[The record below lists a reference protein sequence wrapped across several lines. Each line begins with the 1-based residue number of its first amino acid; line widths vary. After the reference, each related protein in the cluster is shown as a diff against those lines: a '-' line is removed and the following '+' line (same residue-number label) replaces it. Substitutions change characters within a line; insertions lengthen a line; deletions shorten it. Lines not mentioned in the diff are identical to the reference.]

1 MKLLWRGDW
10 IETPGY
16 EVPPDGVLINVSATV
31 PLVTLKDASGRQQRR
46 PGRKVAVFL
55 YTDGPRSTV
64 RKART
69 KREEPRFTGDFRVTL
84 VLGQAVGSGRRVV
97 ALACRVPPCAGQ
109 FAVHRELV
117 LDVPESFTE
126 DDLRA
131 VAARLLAEPDVLTR
145 LGRQGFLYS
154 AMRPPAEL
162 TELLTRALGV
172 SGGQPGSAVPEL
184 LRPATPERHPADTV
198 LRLTPLPPVLT
209 GMPVAVLGGGD
220 YTRSEIIPALRRDHF
235 QLYALA
241 NREPQI
247 AAIAGLDYGFALA
260 TTDSERAIAE
270 LPAPG
275 LVVVATAHDSHTR
288 LACAAVKAG
297 HRVFLEKPP
306 TVTAQDVHDLAAAM
320 RANPGA
326 IEIGFNRRHHPLV
339 RRARARLARESGP
352 TSISCVV
359 KELTFQPDHWYFWPN
374 QGTRITGNLCHWIDL
389 AVYLIDG
396 SPLPVSITL
405 SPRVPG
411 TEPGSDEE
419 RVLTV
424 TFEDGSL
431 LTVLGTTRGDDI
443 RGVQEQMDIRRGHTT
458 ISIDDLWKY
467 RARSGG
473 IAGFWRTLFRDKAHA
488 AMYREGL
495 GRIKAGQPSAY
506 PVRDMVVVSAIQL
519 AASELARTD
528 ERAAAIPDWIAL
540 ATAGVPATAGRH
552 RSDARATYLE
562 GMESA

>member
-10 IETPGY
+10 IDVPGY
-16 EVPPDGVLINVSATV
+16 EVPADGVAISVRATV
-31 PLVTLKDASGRQQRR
+31 PLVTLRNASGRQQRR

-55 YTDGPRSTV
+55 YTDGPRITV

-84 VLGQAVGSGRRVV
+84 VLGEAIASGRTVL

-109 FAVHRELV
+109 LVVHRDLV
-117 LDVPESFTE
+117 LEVPGSFAE

-131 VAARLLAEPDVLTR
+131 VAGRLLTHVDVLTR

-154 AMRPPAEL
+154 ATRPPAEL
-162 TELLTRALGV
+162 ADLFTRAAGGTWDPARTADTEPLRPPATEL
-172 SGGQPGSAVPEL
+172 PE
-184 LRPATPERHPADTV
+184 AERQPADTV
-198 LRLTPLPPVLT
+198 LHLTALPPVVT
-209 GMPVAVLGGGD
+209 GLPVAVLGGGD
-220 YTRSEIIPALRRDHF
+220 YTRSEIIPGLRRGRF
-235 QLYALA
+235 QLYAVA

-247 AAIAGLDYGFALA
+247 AATVGRDYGFALA

-275 LVVVATAHDSHTR
+275 LVVVATAHDSHTQ

-306 TVTAQDVHDLAAAM
+306 TVTVEDVRQLAAAM
-320 RANPGA
+320 RAHPGA
-326 IEIGFNRRHHPLV
+326 IEIGFNRRYHPLV

-359 KELTFQPDHWYFWPN
+359 KELTFEPDHWYFWPN

-405 SPRVPG
+405 SPRMPG

-424 TFEDGSL
+424 TFDDGSL

-443 RGVQEQMDIRRGHTT
+443 RGVQEQMDIRRGRTT
-458 ISIDDLWKY
+458 ISVDDLWKY
-467 RARSGG
+467 RVRSDG
-473 IAGFWRTLFRDKAHA
+473 IERYGRTLFRDKAHT

-495 GRIKAGQPSAY
+495 SRIRAGQPSAY
-506 PVRDMVVVSAIQL
+506 PVRDMVVVSAIQI
-519 AASELARTD
+519 AASDLARTD
-528 ERAAAIPDWIAL
+528 ERAAALPDWISL
-540 ATAGVPATAGRH
+540 A
-552 RSDARATYLE
+552 SED
-562 GMESA
+562 SA

>member
-10 IETPGY
+10 IEAPGY
-16 EVPPDGVLINVSATV
+16 EVPADGVAISVRATV
-31 PLVTLKDASGRQQRR
+31 PLVTLRNASGRQQRR

-55 YTDGPRSTV
+55 YTDGPRITV

-84 VLGQAVGSGRRVV
+84 VLGEAIASGRTVL

-109 FAVHRELV
+109 LVVHRDLV
-117 LDVPESFTE
+117 LEVPGSFAE

-131 VAARLLAEPDVLTR
+131 VAGRLLTHVDVLTR

-154 AMRPPAEL
+154 ATRPPAEL
-162 TELLTRALGV
+162 ADLFTRAA
-172 SGGQPGSAVPEL
+172 GGTWDPARTPDTEP
-184 LRPATPERHPADTV
+184 LRPPATERQPADTV
-198 LRLTPLPPVLT
+198 LHLTALPPVVT
-209 GMPVAVLGGGD
+209 GLPVAVLGGGD
-220 YTRSEIIPALRRDHF
+220 YTRSEIIPGLRRGHF
-235 QLYALA
+235 QLYAVA

-247 AAIAGLDYGFALA
+247 AATVGRDYGFALA

-306 TVTAQDVHDLAAAM
+306 TVTVEDVRQLAAAM
-320 RANPGA
+320 RAHPGA
-326 IEIGFNRRHHPLV
+326 IEIGFNRRYHPLV

-352 TSISCVV
+352 TSVSCVV
-359 KELTFQPDHWYFWPN
+359 KELTFEPDHWYFWPN

-396 SPLPVSITL
+396 SPLPGSITL
-405 SPRVPG
+405 SPRMPG

-424 TFEDGSL
+424 TFDDGSL

-443 RGVQEQMDIRRGHTT
+443 RGVQEQMDIRRGRTT
-458 ISIDDLWKY
+458 ISVDDLWKY
-467 RARSGG
+467 RVRSDG
-473 IAGFWRTLFRDKAHA
+473 IERYGRTLFRDKAHT

-495 GRIKAGQPSAY
+495 SRIRAGQPSVY
-506 PVRDMVVVSAIQL
+506 PVRDMVVVSAIQI
-519 AASELARTD
+519 AASDLARTD
-528 ERAAAIPDWIAL
+528 ERAAALPDWISL
-540 ATAGVPATAGRH
+540 A
-552 RSDARATYLE
+552 SED
-562 GMESA
+562 SA

>member
-1 MKLLWRGDW
+1 MKLLWRGEW

-16 EVPPDGVLINVSATV
+16 EVPADGVLIGVSATV
-31 PLVTLKDASGRQQRR
+31 PLVTLKNASGRQQRR

-55 YTDGPRSTV
+55 YTDGPRITL

-69 KREEPRFTGDFRVTL
+69 KRGEPRFTGDFRVAL
-84 VLGQAVGSGRRVV
+84 VLGDILGSGQRVV
-97 ALACRVPPCAGQ
+97 ALAGRVPSCAQQ
-109 FAVHRELV
+109 FAVHRDLV
-117 LDVPESFTE
+117 LDVPASFAE

-131 VAARLLAEPDVLTR
+131 AAARLITEADALTR
-145 LGRQGFLYS
+145 LCRQGYLYS
-154 AMRPPAEL
+154 ATRPPAEL
-162 TELLTRALGV
+162 VELLT
-172 SGGQPGSAVPEL
+172 SAVTATGTPAQAVPGP
-184 LRPATPERHPADTV
+184 LRPPATDGKAADTV
-198 LRLTPLPPVLT
+198 LSLTALPPVVSGL
-209 GMPVAVLGGGD
+209 PVAVLGGGD
-220 YTRSEIIPALRRDHF
+220 YTRSEIIPALRRGRF
-235 QLYALA
+235 QLYAVA

-247 AAIAGLDYGFALA
+247 AAIVGRDYGFALA

-275 LVVVATAHDSHTR
+275 LVVVATAHDSHTQ

-306 TVTAQDVHDLAAAM
+306 TVTVDDVHQLAAVM

-326 IEIGFNRRHHPLV
+326 IEIGFNRRYHPLV

-389 AVYLIDG
+389 AVYLIG
-396 SPLPVSITL
+396 GGPMPVSITL
-405 SPRVPG
+405 SPRMPG

-458 ISIDDLWKY
+458 ITIDDLWKY
-467 RARSGG
+467 RVRSDG
-473 IAGFWRTLFRDKAHA
+473 IERYGRTLFRDKAHT
-488 AMYREGL
+488 AMYRESL
-495 GRIKAGQPSAY
+495 GRIKAGQPSLYA
-506 PVRDMVVVSAIQL
+506 VRDMVVVSAIQI
-519 AASELARTD
+519 AASDLARTD
-528 ERAAAIPDWIAL
+528 ERAGLVPDWITL
-540 ATAGVPATAGRH
+540 ASEEPASPHTAPL
-552 RSDARATYLE
+552 RS
-562 GMESA
+562 

>member
-1 MKLLWRGDW
+1 MKLLWQGDW
-10 IETPGY
+10 IDAPGY
-16 EVPPDGVLINVSATV
+16 EVPADGVAISVRATV
-31 PLVTLKDASGRQQRR
+31 PFVTLRNASGRQQRR

-55 YTDGPRSTV
+55 YTDGPRITL

-84 VLGQAVGSGRRVV
+84 VLGEAIASGRTVL

-109 FAVHRELV
+109 FVVHRDLV
-117 LDVPESFTE
+117 LEVPGSFAE

-131 VAARLLAEPDVLTR
+131 VAGRLLTHLDVLTR

-154 AMRPPAEL
+154 ATRPPAEL
-162 TELLTRALGV
+162 VDLFIRAAGGTWDPARTADTE
-172 SGGQPGSAVPEL
+172 P
-184 LRPATPERHPADTV
+184 LRPPVTERQPADTV
-198 LRLTPLPPVLT
+198 LHLTALPPVVT
-209 GMPVAVLGGGD
+209 GLPVAVLGGGD
-220 YTRSEIIPALRRDHF
+220 YTRSEIIPGLRRGHF
-235 QLYALA
+235 QLYAVA

-247 AAIAGLDYGFALA
+247 AATVGRDYGFALA

-275 LVVVATAHDSHTR
+275 LVVVATAHDSHAQ

-306 TVTAQDVHDLAAAM
+306 TVTVEDVQQLAAAM
-320 RANPGA
+320 RAHPGA
-326 IEIGFNRRHHPLV
+326 IEIGFNRRYHPLV

-359 KELTFQPDHWYFWPN
+359 KELTFEPDHWYFWPN

-405 SPRVPG
+405 SPRMPG

-424 TFEDGSL
+424 TFDDGSL
-431 LTVLGTTRGDDI
+431 LTLLGTTRGDDI

-458 ISIDDLWKY
+458 ISVDDLWKY
-467 RARSGG
+467 RVRSDG
-473 IAGFWRTLFRDKAHA
+473 IERYGRTLFRDKAHT

-495 GRIKAGQPSAY
+495 GRIRAGQPSVY
-506 PVRDMVVVSAIQL
+506 PVRDMVVVSAIQI
-519 AASELARTD
+519 AASELTGTD
-528 ERAAAIPDWIAL
+528 ERAAALPDWISL
-540 ATAGVPATAGRH
+540 A
-552 RSDARATYLE
+552 SED
-562 GMESA
+562 SA

>member
-1 MKLLWRGDW
+1 MKLLWRGEW

-16 EVPPDGVLINVSATV
+16 EVPADGVLIGVSATV
-31 PLVTLKDASGRQQRR
+31 PLVALKNASGRQQRR

-55 YTDGPRSTV
+55 YTDGPRITL

-84 VLGQAVGSGRRVV
+84 VLGEAVGSGQRVV
-97 ALACRVPPCAGQ
+97 ALAGRVPSCAEQ

-117 LDVPESFTE
+117 SDVPASFSE

-131 VAARLLAEPDVLTR
+131 AAVRLMAEADALTR
-145 LGRQGFLYS
+145 LCRQGYLYS
-154 AMRPPAEL
+154 ATRPPVELAEL
-162 TELLTRALGV
+162 LAKALTARAEA
-172 SGGQPGSAVPEL
+172 SPSAAAPEL
-184 LRPATPERHPADTV
+184 LRPPEAGGSPGGQAANTV
-198 LRLTPLPPVLT
+198 LSLTSLPPAVTSL
-209 GMPVAVLGGGD
+209 PVAVLGGGD
-220 YTRSEIIPALRRDHF
+220 YTRSEIIPALRRGRF
-235 QLYALA
+235 QLYAVA

-247 AAIAGLDYGFALA
+247 AAIVGRDHGFALA

-306 TVTAQDVHDLAAAM
+306 TVTPDDVQQLAATM

-326 IEIGFNRRHHPLV
+326 IEIGFNRRYHPLV

-389 AVYLIDG
+389 AVCLIDG

-405 SPRVPG
+405 SPRLPG
-411 TEPGSDEE
+411 TQPGSDEE

-431 LTVLGTTRGDDI
+431 LTALGTTRGDDI
-443 RGVQEQMDIRRGHTT
+443 RGVQEQLDIRRGHTT
-458 ISIDDLWKY
+458 ITIDDLWKY
-467 RARSGG
+467 RVRSDG
-473 IAGFWRTLFRDKAHA
+473 IERYGRTLFRDKAHT

-495 GRIKAGQPSAY
+495 GRIKAGQPAVY
-506 PVRDMVVVSAIQL
+506 PVRDMVVVSAIQT
-519 AASELARTD
+519 AASDLARTD
-528 ERAAAIPDWIAL
+528 ERSAAVPDWISL
-540 ATAGVPATAGRH
+540 AAEETA
-552 RSDARATYLE
+552 
-562 GMESA
+562 